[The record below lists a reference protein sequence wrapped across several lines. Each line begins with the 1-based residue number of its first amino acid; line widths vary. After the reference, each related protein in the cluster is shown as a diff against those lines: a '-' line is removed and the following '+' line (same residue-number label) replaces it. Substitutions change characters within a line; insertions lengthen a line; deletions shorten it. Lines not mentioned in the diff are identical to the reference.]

1 MKKISPVLL
10 FVFLVLFLS
19 QIAYADEVDSLIQ
32 SLGDENER
40 VREVAER
47 KLVRIGEPAEK
58 ALIKALGSS
67 NPLVRRHAGYALAQ
81 MGNPK
86 AIESLVETMTTSGE
100 KHEIEK
106 AAKYLAKIGCEEA
119 VPVLIDML
127 KNDNNEIQKQGK
139 EGLIRIGKPA
149 FEPVLKLLKHKDLTT
164 RIAVID
170 VLGAMRDRRGV
181 EFLIETMREDTATRI
196 Y

>member
-86 AIESLVETMTTSGE
+86 AIESLVVTMTTSGE